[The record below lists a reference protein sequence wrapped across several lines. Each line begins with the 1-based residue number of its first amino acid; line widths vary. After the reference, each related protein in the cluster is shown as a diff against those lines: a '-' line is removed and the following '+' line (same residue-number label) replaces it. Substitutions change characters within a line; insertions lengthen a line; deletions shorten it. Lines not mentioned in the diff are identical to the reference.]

1 MRKVIAI
8 DFDGCLCSSAYP
20 NIGEPHWRVIQDAL
34 AEKANGSALILWTC
48 REGELLQEAIEAC
61 KRWGL
66 SFDRVNDNLP
76 ERVSFF
82 GSNSRKISADEYWD
96 DRAVHIPD
104 IQPRQ
109 SWRTWIFD
117 RFTRSEKSE
126 RIKPGEMQK

>member
-66 SFDRVNDNLP
+66 SFDVVNDNLP

-96 DRAVHIPD
+96 DRAVYIPD
-104 IQPRQ
+104 IPPPQ